1 MGWFQTKGNL
11 RVEGLLEKPVREGSS
26 MLSRESPISNPLP
39 EELTKKDF
47 KGNSPPPTL
56 AGGGAGTEKES

>member
-26 MLSRESPISNPLP
+26 TLSRESPISNPLP

-47 KGNSPPPTL
+47 KGNSPPPML
-56 AGGGAGTEKES
+56 AGGGGGGRKES